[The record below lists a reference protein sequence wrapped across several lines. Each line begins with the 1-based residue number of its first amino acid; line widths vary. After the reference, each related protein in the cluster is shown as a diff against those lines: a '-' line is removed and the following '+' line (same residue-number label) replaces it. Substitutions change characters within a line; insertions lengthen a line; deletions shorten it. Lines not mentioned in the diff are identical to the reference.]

1 MYLRRCHRA
10 KDGKRHA
17 YWALV
22 KSVRTAQG
30 PRQEVVAYLGDLD
43 EAGRLGVQQAAHGDD
58 PSAPQRELFDTPQ
71 GRFVEVDVSGIVVEG
86 MRKFG
91 GPWLALQLINK
102 LGLKGELERL
112 LPAGREDVPWSI
124 MALVLVICRLC
135 DPSSELRIAEHLY
148 ERSALPDLLGVGAEK
163 ITDDRLY
170 RALDELLPH
179 KAALETHLKNR
190 LGELFNLSYDL
201 LLYDVTSTYFEGQCQ
216 GNEQAQ
222 RGYSRDSRGD
232 CKQVCLGLVV
242 SRCGMPLGYELF
254 AGNKAD
260 VTTVRQI
267 VTTMEQCYGK
277 ADRVWVMDRGMVSA
291 ANVEFLKEGGRRYIL
306 GTHKTLM
313 RKYEHQLIA
322 PDWRLVHE
330 GLEVKL
336 CAAPDGGDETFI
348 LCRSAARRE
357 KEKAMHE
364 KFEKRIEE
372 GLAALVKLA
381 EKRALTAVAVS
392 HRVGRLLG
400 QNTRAAGAFTTEVTS
415 DAQGKAAL
423 KWEKVEAWRSW
434 ARLSEGCYLLRS
446 NVNDWTACS
455 GPLDCA
461 PLSSSLWH
469 GNSIAFMIL
478 WATLLHYHASLSF
491 PEDKEAS
498 CRSSLP
504 PRSWASSIPWRSPS
518 AKPINWHGCDWL
530 RRHRRSCAC
539 WSNVIMPSAKWN
551 SSAGNWP
558 SCGLSGNKYLRIGVP
573 NIHLRSAWPFC
584 NSNGCADG
592 TFRKRRIT
600 SWCIGTRFA
609 LGSKPSK
616 ANAGRVCWPVR
627 FLGTVSMTP
636 SVGRP
641 TNCGGCV
648 PSPSLARARLPG
660 T

>member
-58 PSAPQRELFDTPQ
+58 PSAPRRELFDTPQ
-71 GRFVEVDVSGIVVEG
+71 PRYVEVDVSGIAVEG

-91 GPWLALQLINK
+91 GPWLALQLIGK
-102 LGLKGELERL
+102 LGLKRELDRL
-112 LPAGREDVPWSI
+112 MPAGREEVPWSI

-148 ERSALPDLLGVGAEK
+148 ERSALPDLLGVGAAK
-163 ITDDRLY
+163 INDDRLY

-190 LGELFNLSYDL
+190 LGELFHLSYDL

-216 GNEQAQ
+216 GNEQAR
-222 RGYSRDSRGD
+222 RGYSRDCRGD
-232 CKQVCLGLVV
+232 CKQVCIALVV

-254 AGNKAD
+254 AGNKTD
-260 VTTVRQI
+260 VTTVQEI
-267 VTTMEQCYGK
+267 VTTMEQRYGK

-291 ANVEFLKEGGRRYIL
+291 ANVEFLKEGGRRYIM

-313 RKYEHQLIA
+313 RKYEKQLRA
-322 PDWRLVHE
+322 ADWSLVHD

-336 CAAPDGGDETFI
+336 CAAPDGGTETFI

-364 KFEKRIEE
+364 KFEQRIEE

-381 EKRALTAVAVS
+381 EKRSLTAVAVA

-400 QNTRAAGAFTTEVTS
+400 QNTRAAGAFKTEVTS
-415 DAQGKAAL
+415 DAQGQAVL

-434 ARLSEGCYLLRS
+434 VRLSEGCYLLRS
-446 NVNDWTACS
+446 NVRDWTAPELWRAYMQLTEAEAAFRIHKSDLSLRPIWHQKKERVQAHVLVCFLAYVLWKML
-455 GPLDCA
+455 GQMCKAAGLGDEPRKVLDE
-461 PLSSSLWH
+461 
-469 GNSIAFMIL
+469 IAAVQTVDVIL
-478 WATLLHYHASLSF
+478 PTRCGRQIRKRCVGKPTEHQAILLHTLG
-491 PEDKEAS
+491 
-498 CRSSLP
+498 LNL
-504 PRSWASSIPWRSPS
+504 PRSLEVV
-518 AKPINWHGCDWL
+518 DL
-530 RRHRRSCAC
+530 
-539 WSNVIMPSAKWN
+539 
-551 SSAGNWP
+551 
-558 SCGLSGNKYLRIGVP
+558 
-573 NIHLRSAWPFC
+573 
-584 NSNGCADG
+584 
-592 TFRKRRIT
+592 
-600 SWCIGTRFA
+600 
-609 LGSKPSK
+609 
-616 ANAGRVCWPVR
+616 
-627 FLGTVSMTP
+627 
-636 SVGRP
+636 
-641 TNCGGCV
+641 
-648 PSPSLARARLPG
+648 
-660 T
+660 

>member
-43 EAGRLGVQQAAHGDD
+43 EAGRLCVQQAAHGDD
-58 PSAPQRELFDTPQ
+58 PSTQQRELFDTPQ
-71 GRFVEVDVSGIVVEG
+71 GRYVEVDVSGIVVEG

-91 GPWLALQLINK
+91 GPWLALQLIGK
-102 LGLKGELERL
+102 LGLQRELDRL
-112 LPAGREDVPWSI
+112 MPAGREDVSWSI

-148 ERSALPDLLGVGAEK
+148 ERAALPDLLGVGAQK
-163 ITDDRLY
+163 INDDRLY

-201 LLYDVTSTYFEGQCQ
+201 LLYDVTSAYFEGQCH

-232 CKQVCLGLVV
+232 CKQVCIGLVV

-260 VTTVRQI
+260 VTTVKEI
-267 VTTMEQCYGK
+267 VTTMEQRYGK

-291 ANVEFLKEGGRRYIL
+291 ANVEFLKEGGRRYIM

-313 RKYEHQLIA
+313 RKYEKQLLDS
-322 PDWRLVHE
+322 DWSVVHE

-336 CAAPDGGDETFI
+336 CADPDGGTETFI
-348 LCRSAARRE
+348 LCRSAARRQ

-364 KFEKRIEE
+364 KFEQRIEE

-381 EKRALTAVAVS
+381 EKRSLTAVQIAQ
-392 HRVGRLLG
+392 RVGRLLG
-400 QNTRAAGAFTTEVTS
+400 QNTRAAGGFKTEVTS
-415 DAQGKAAL
+415 DARGKAAL
-423 KWEKVEAWRSW
+423 QWEKVETWRNW

-446 NVNDWTACS
+446 NVRDWTAPELWRAYMQLTEAEAAFHIHKSDLSLRPIWHQKKERVQAHVLVCFLAYVLWKTLGQMCKS
-455 GPLDCA
+455 AGLGDEPRKVLDE
-461 PLSSSLWH
+461 
-469 GNSIAFMIL
+469 IAAIQTVDVIL
-478 WATLLHYHASLSF
+478 PTRCGRQIRKRCVGKPTDHQALLLHKLG
-491 PEDKEAS
+491 
-498 CRSSLP
+498 LTL
-504 PRSWASSIPWRSPS
+504 PRSLEVV
-518 AKPINWHGCDWL
+518 DL
-530 RRHRRSCAC
+530 
-539 WSNVIMPSAKWN
+539 
-551 SSAGNWP
+551 
-558 SCGLSGNKYLRIGVP
+558 
-573 NIHLRSAWPFC
+573 
-584 NSNGCADG
+584 
-592 TFRKRRIT
+592 
-600 SWCIGTRFA
+600 
-609 LGSKPSK
+609 
-616 ANAGRVCWPVR
+616 
-627 FLGTVSMTP
+627 
-636 SVGRP
+636 
-641 TNCGGCV
+641 
-648 PSPSLARARLPG
+648 
-660 T
+660 

>member
-22 KSVRTAQG
+22 KSVRTAKG

-58 PSAPQRELFDTPQ
+58 PSTQQRELFDTPQ
-71 GRFVEVDVSGIVVEG
+71 GRYVEVDVSGIVVEG

-91 GPWLALQLINK
+91 GPWLALQLIGK
-102 LGLKGELERL
+102 LGLQRELDRL
-112 LPAGREDVPWSI
+112 MPAGREDVSWSI

-148 ERSALPDLLGVGAEK
+148 ERAALPDLLGVGAQK
-163 ITDDRLY
+163 INDDRLY

-201 LLYDVTSTYFEGQCQ
+201 LLYDVTSAYFEGQCH

-232 CKQVCLGLVV
+232 CKQVCIGLVV

-260 VTTVRQI
+260 VTTVKEI
-267 VTTMEQCYGK
+267 VTTMEQRYGK

-291 ANVEFLKEGGRRYIL
+291 ANVEFLKEGGRRYIM

-313 RKYEHQLIA
+313 RKYEKQLLDS
-322 PDWRLVHE
+322 DWSVVHE

-336 CAAPDGGDETFI
+336 CADPDGGTETFI
-348 LCRSAARRE
+348 LCRSAARRQ

-364 KFEKRIEE
+364 KFEQRIEE

-381 EKRALTAVAVS
+381 EKRSLTAVQIAQ
-392 HRVGRLLG
+392 RVGRLLG
-400 QNTRAAGAFTTEVTS
+400 QNTRAAGGFKTEVTS
-415 DAQGKAAL
+415 DARGKAAL
-423 KWEKVEAWRSW
+423 QWEKVETWRNW

-446 NVNDWTACS
+446 NVRDWTAPELWRAYMQLTEAEAAFHIHKSDLSLRPIWHQKKERVQAHVLVCFLAYVLWKTLGQMCKS
-455 GPLDCA
+455 AGLGDEPRKVLDE
-461 PLSSSLWH
+461 
-469 GNSIAFMIL
+469 IAAIQTVDVIL
-478 WATLLHYHASLSF
+478 PTRCGRQIRKRCVGKPTDHQALLLHKLG
-491 PEDKEAS
+491 
-498 CRSSLP
+498 LTL
-504 PRSWASSIPWRSPS
+504 PRSLEVV
-518 AKPINWHGCDWL
+518 DL
-530 RRHRRSCAC
+530 
-539 WSNVIMPSAKWN
+539 
-551 SSAGNWP
+551 
-558 SCGLSGNKYLRIGVP
+558 
-573 NIHLRSAWPFC
+573 
-584 NSNGCADG
+584 
-592 TFRKRRIT
+592 
-600 SWCIGTRFA
+600 
-609 LGSKPSK
+609 
-616 ANAGRVCWPVR
+616 
-627 FLGTVSMTP
+627 
-636 SVGRP
+636 
-641 TNCGGCV
+641 
-648 PSPSLARARLPG
+648 
-660 T
+660 